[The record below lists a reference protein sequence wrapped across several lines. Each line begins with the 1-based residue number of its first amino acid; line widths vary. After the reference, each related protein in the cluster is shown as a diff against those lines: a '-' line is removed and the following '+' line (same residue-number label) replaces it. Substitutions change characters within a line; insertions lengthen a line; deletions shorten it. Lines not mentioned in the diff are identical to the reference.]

1 MTLTNRVTIEQ
12 VVKGPD
18 DIRRKHL
25 ASRESMQ
32 KLEPEIDDLG
42 VFAKPKD
49 KTKLAILGSKRSL
62 GTPALIE

>member
-1 MTLTNRVTIEQ
+1 
-12 VVKGPD
+12 
-18 DIRRKHL
+18 
-25 ASRESMQ
+25 MQ